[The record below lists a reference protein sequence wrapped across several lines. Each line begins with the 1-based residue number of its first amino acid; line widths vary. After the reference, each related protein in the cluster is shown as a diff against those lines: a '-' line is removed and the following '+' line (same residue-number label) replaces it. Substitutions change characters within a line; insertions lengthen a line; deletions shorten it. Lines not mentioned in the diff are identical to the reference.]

1 MKKES
6 ESQETNNVQ
15 PKNDHSVQN
24 NFRLISN
31 FGIIKKSVKNDQYRD
46 TLENW
51 FWFFISRINLS
62 SKTKHSSWDWL

>member
-1 MKKES
+1 MKKVS
-6 ESQETNNVQ
+6 ESQEAKNVQ

-46 TLENW
+46 ASEN
-51 FWFFISRINLS
+51 
-62 SKTKHSSWDWL
+62 